1 MFRTVLVP
9 LDGSPSAEHALPWA
23 LAAAGPN
30 AAIHLVHVH
39 VAPVP
44 MMVEGVVV
52 ADPNLDQSIRE
63 QEGDYMAHLAERVR
77 VADPDLSV
85 TARTIDSDSPLAE
98 AIGQSAEEAEADL
111 VVMTTH
117 GRGPFARFWLGS
129 VSDEFLRHTPVPTLV
144 LRPRDDKAPA
154 NLTVKPTLRHLI
166 IPLDGSDLAE
176 RVIDPAVDLGM
187 RFGADFTLVLVLE
200 SLTDPDAVARIKQ
213 SDLPGSLH
221 PTTPA
226 ERAEMYLD
234 RFARTIM
241 AKGGS
246 ARTRLI
252 REGSPSEVV
261 LGIAGNDP
269 ASGIALATH
278 GRSGITRLLM
288 GSVADDVVR
297 HAPGPVLVFHPEER

>member
-23 LAAAGPN
+23 LAAAGPSAN
-30 AAIHLVHVH
+30 IHLVHVH

-52 ADPNLDQSIRE
+52 SDPSLDQSIRE
-63 QEGDYMAHLAERVR
+63 QEGDYMARLAERVR
-77 VADPDLSV
+77 VAGPDLSV
-85 TARTIDSDSPLAE
+85 TARTVDSDAPLAE
-98 AIGQSAEEAEADL
+98 AIGEAAGEAEADL

-144 LRPRDDKAPA
+144 LRPRDDNSPA
-154 NLTVKPTLRHLI
+154 NLTARPTLRHLI
-166 IPLDGSDLAE
+166 VALDGSDLAE
-176 RVIDPAVDLGM
+176 RVIDPATRLATQ
-187 RFGADFTLVLVLE
+187 FGADVTLVLVLG
-200 SLTDPDAVARIKQ
+200 SASDSAVVPRIKR
-213 SDLPGSLH
+213 SDPADA
-221 PTTPA
+221 TTPA
-226 ERAEMYLD
+226 DRAERYLD
-234 RFARTIM
+234 RLARSIAEKGGTART
-241 AKGGS
+241 K
-246 ARTRLI
+246 LV
-252 REGSPSEVV
+252 REGAPGEVV

-278 GRSGITRLLM
+278 GYSGITRLLM

-297 HAPGPVLVFHPEER
+297 HAPGPVLVFHPEE

>member
-9 LDGSPSAEHALPWA
+9 LDGSPSAEYALPWA

-30 AAIHLVHVH
+30 AGIHLVHVH

-77 VADPDLSV
+77 VANPNLSV

-129 VSDEFLRHTPVPTLV
+129 VSDEFLRHSPVPTLV

-154 NLTVKPTLRHLI
+154 NLAAKPTLRHLI
-166 IPLDGSDLAE
+166 IPLDGSELAE
-176 RVIDPAVDLGM
+176 RVVAPAVGLAT
-187 RFGADFTLVLVLE
+187 RFGADVTLVLVLG
-200 SLTDPDAVARIKQ
+200 SVSDSSVVPRIKR
-213 SDLPGSLH
+213 SDPADA
-221 PTTPA
+221 TTPA
-226 ERAEMYLD
+226 ERAELYLD
-234 RFARTIM
+234 RLARAIAEQGGMART
-241 AKGGS
+241 K
-246 ARTRLI
+246 LI
-252 REGSPSEVV
+252 REGSPSDVV

-297 HAPGPVLVFHPEER
+297 HAPGPVLVFHPE

>member
-9 LDGSPSAEHALPWA
+9 LDGSASAEHALPWA
-23 LAAAGPN
+23 LAAAGPS

-52 ADPNLDQSIRE
+52 SDPTLDQTIRE
-63 QEGDYMAHLAERVR
+63 QEGDYMARLAERVR
-77 VADPDLSV
+77 VAGPNLSV
-85 TARTIDSDSPLAE
+85 TARTVDSDDPLAE
-98 AIGQSAEEAEADL
+98 ALGRAAEDAGADL

-144 LRPRDDKAPA
+144 LRPRDDKGPA
-154 NLTVKPTLRHLI
+154 SLTARPALRHLI
-166 IPLDGSDLAE
+166 VALDGSDLAE
-176 RVIDPAVDLGM
+176 RVIDPATRLATQ
-187 RFGADFTLVLVLE
+187 FGADVTLVLVLG
-200 SLTDPDAVARIKQ
+200 SASDSAVVPRIRRSDPADA
-213 SDLPGSLH
+213 
-221 PTTPA
+221 TTPA
-226 ERAEMYLD
+226 DRAEQYLD
-234 RFARTIM
+234 RLARSI
-241 AKGGS
+241 AEKGGT
-246 ARTRLI
+246 ARTRLV
-252 REGSPSEVV
+252 REGAPGEVL

-297 HAPGPVLVFHPEER
+297 HAPGPVLVFHPE

>member
-1 MFRTVLVP
+1 MYRTVLVP

-23 LAAAGPN
+23 LAAAGPT

-52 ADPNLDQSIRE
+52 SDPTLDQSIRE

-77 VADPDLSV
+77 VAGPDLSV
-85 TARTIDSDSPLAE
+85 TARTVDSDAPLAE
-98 AIGQSAEEAEADL
+98 AIGMAAEEAEADL

-144 LRPRDDKAPA
+144 LRPRDDKGPVSLTARPA
-154 NLTVKPTLRHLI
+154 LRHLVI
-166 IPLDGSDLAE
+166 ALDGSELAE
-176 RVIDPAVDLGM
+176 RVVEPATRLATT
-187 RFGADFTLVLVLE
+187 FGADCTLVLVLG
-200 SLTDPDAVARIKQ
+200 SVSDSAVVPRIRRSDPAD
-213 SDLPGSLH
+213 

-226 ERAEMYLD
+226 DRAEGYLG
-234 RFARTIM
+234 RLAQSIAVQGGTARTKLVRDG
-241 AKGGS
+241 APG
-246 ARTRLI
+246 
-252 REGSPSEVV
+252 EVV

-297 HAPGPVLVFHPEER
+297 HAPGPVLVFHPE

>member
-9 LDGSPSAEHALPWA
+9 LDGSASAEHALPWA
-23 LAAAGPN
+23 LAAAGPS
-30 AAIHLVHVH
+30 ADIHLVHVH

-52 ADPNLDQSIRE
+52 ADPTLDQSIRE

-77 VADPDLSV
+77 AAGPDRSV
-85 TARTIDSDSPLAE
+85 TARTIDSDDPLAE
-98 AIGQSAEEAEADL
+98 AIGQAAEDAAADL

-129 VSDEFLRHTPVPTLV
+129 VSDEFLRHSPVPTLV
-144 LRPRDDKAPA
+144 LRPRDDKSPP
-154 NLTVKPTLRHLI
+154 NLTAKPTLRHLI
-166 IPLDGSDLAE
+166 IALDGSELAE
-176 RVIDPAVDLGM
+176 RVIDPAAQFAA
-187 RFGADFTLVLVLE
+187 RFGADCTLVLVLE
-200 SLTDPDAVARIKQ
+200 SLSDPDAVARIQ
-213 SDLPGSLH
+213 QPDLAGSSN

-234 RFARTIM
+234 RFARSIA
-241 AKGGS
+241 AKGGT
-246 ARTRLI
+246 ARTKLV
-252 REGSPSEVV
+252 REGAPGEVV

-288 GSVADDVVR
+288 GSVADDVIR
-297 HAPGPVLVFHPEER
+297 HAPGPVLVFHPEE

>member
-23 LAAAGPN
+23 LAAAGPS

-39 VAPVP
+39 IAPVP

-52 ADPNLDQSIRE
+52 SDPTLDQSIRE
-63 QEGDYMAHLAERVR
+63 QEGDYMANLAERVR
-77 VADPDLSV
+77 TAGPDVSV
-85 TARTIDSDSPLAE
+85 TARTVDSDAPLAE
-98 AIGQSAEEAEADL
+98 AIGRAAEEAEADL

-144 LRPRDDKAPA
+144 LRPRDDKTPA
-154 NLTVKPTLRHLI
+154 NLASRPSLRQLVVA
-166 IPLDGSDLAE
+166 LDGSELAE
-176 RVIDPAVDLGM
+176 RVVEPASKLAVQ
-187 RFGADFTLVLVLE
+187 FGADCTLVLVLE
-200 SLTDPDAVARIKQ
+200 SLNDPDAVARIWQ
-213 SDLPGSLH
+213 PDLPQSAN
-221 PTTPA
+221 PTTPVQ
-226 ERAEMYLD
+226 RAELYLD
-234 RFARTIM
+234 RFARSIS

-246 ARTRLI
+246 AQTNLV
-252 REGSPSEVV
+252 REGAPGEVV

-269 ASGIALATH
+269 STGIALATH
-278 GRSGITRLLM
+278 GRSGFSRLLM

-297 HAPGPVLVFHPEER
+297 HAPGPVLVFHPEE